1 MTSTSFITGT
11 GLKKCMPMTCSGR
24 LVWAASLVIEMD
36 EVFDARMTCAG
47 RRVSSSR
54 EDLALDLEFLSCRF
68 DDEVA
73 AGKRGA
79 VDGALNA
86 ADRGVHLVLG
96 ELGFGDFAGEIL
108 ADGVEAAIEETLLD
122 FAEADIESAARE
134 DVGDAVTHGAGAQY
148 TDGRDLT
155 HCSPC
160 FRKAQNR

>member
-1 MTSTSFITGT
+1 MHADDLLGT
-11 GLKKCMPMTCSGR
+11 PGLRGEFGDRDGR
-24 LVWAASLVIEMD
+24 GVRRQDDVCRQ
-36 EVFDARMTCAG
+36 EVVELG
-47 RRVSSSR
+47 
-54 EDLALDLEFLSCRF
+54 EDLAFDLEFLGGRF

-108 ADGVEAAIEETLLD
+108 ADGVEAAIEEALLD

-134 DVGDAVTHGAGAQY
+134 DVGDAVAHGAGAQHA
-148 TDGRDLT
+148 DGGDLA

-160 FRKAQNR
+160 T